1 MGNWK
6 WCVIVGLAVLALGN
20 LSGFA
25 QQANP
30 TDGLQQAKLEVEGLY
45 TQWRQ
50 AKPSD
55 PITTNAFWAYLHTQP
70 QQNQLSYNSFVERIE
85 PITQPLPSG
94 VWILSTYVPTTGKLL
109 GFYVDL
115 NGSKQPNGN
124 LFGESTDQF
133 RFEMDNSG
141 HIGQ

>member
-6 WCVIVGLAVLALGN
+6 WRVVISLLVLALG
-20 LSGFA
+20 SPPGFA
-25 QQANP
+25 QQVNP
-30 TDGLQQAKLEVEGLY
+30 ADRLQQAKLEVEGLY

-50 AKPSD
+50 AKPDEPVS
-55 PITTNAFWAYLHTQP
+55 TNAFWAYLDSH
-70 QQNQLSYNSFVERIE
+70 QQQSQLGYNSFVERIE
-85 PITQPLPSG
+85 PITYYLPSG
-94 VWILSTYVPTTGKLL
+94 AWVLSPYVPTNGKLL

-115 NGSKQPNGN
+115 NGSKQPNGEQ
-124 LFGESTDQF
+124 FGENTDQF